1 MRKIKV
7 NEDKL
12 LRSME
17 ITFPYDL
24 IESEYDLLRDV
35 KKIVRTENE
44 DGTADIKII
53 FDDNDED
60 NWVI

>member
-12 LRSME
+12 LKSME
-17 ITFPYDL
+17 IMFPYGL

-44 DGTADIKII
+44 DGTADVKII
-53 FDDNDED
+53 FDENDED
-60 NWVI
+60 D

>member
-60 NWVI
+60 N